1 MKPRN
6 KTANVI
12 TAILASMLSLL
23 LVLVL
28 FATGLVGAA
37 NSVTSPTTIRNLVTT
52 VVEEIDFEQIII
64 NSAQDNDIS
73 EEELA
78 QARTINALL
87 ESAAAKEFF
96 TLFAQDVA
104 ATFNGTYDPANP
116 AMTEQI
122 IIQLA
127 NTHIDEMVDIVA
139 QLDPETD
146 RETIRQEL
154 LTYVQEN
161 AAQLLE
167 SVKVENLINVEE
179 LTELTN
185 ALSLL
190 KAVMW
195 VLLAVCLVLA
205 GLIYACRYYRFGGFL
220 WLGVDCGIVAL
231 MMLGMSRV
239 IAAPMVINA
248 VADASSASLMTGMLT
263 GVGNILLTVALI
275 LFGITVLLIGL
286 FILLK
291 QTVVKK
297 WDASAAI
304 PAYAPVEEA
313 AP

>member
-1 MKPRN
+1 MIN
-6 KTANVI
+6 S
-12 TAILASMLSLL
+12 ILATLLSLL

-37 NSVTSPTTIRNLVTT
+37 NSVTSPATIRNLVTS

-64 NSAQDNDIS
+64 GSAQDNDIS

-87 ESAAAKEFF
+87 DSAAAKEFF

-104 ATFNGTYDPANP
+104 AAINGTYDPAHP

-179 LTELTN
+179 LSELTN

-190 KAVMW
+190 KTAMW

-205 GLIYACRYYRFGGFL
+205 GLIYACRYYRFGAL
-220 WLGVDCGIVAL
+220 IWLGVDCGIVAL
-231 MMLGMSRV
+231 LMLGMSRI

-248 VADASSASLMTGMLT
+248 VADASSASMMTGMLT

-275 LFGITVLLIGL
+275 LFGLTVLFIGL

-291 QTVVKK
+291 QTVVKR
-297 WDASAAI
+297 WDTPAAI

>member
-6 KTANVI
+6 KAANVI
-12 TAILASMLSLL
+12 TAILAALLSVL

-28 FATGLVGAA
+28 FATGLVAAA
-37 NSVTSPTTIRNLVTT
+37 NSVTSPVTVRNLVTT

-87 ESAAAKEFF
+87 ESAAAEEFF
-96 TLFAQDVA
+96 TLYAQDVA
-104 ATFNGTYDPANP
+104 STFNGTYDPANP
-116 AMTEQI
+116 AMTEQV

-127 NTHIDEMVDIVA
+127 NTHIDEIVDIMA

-179 LTELTN
+179 LSELTN
-185 ALSLL
+185 TLQLL
-190 KAVMW
+190 KTVLW
-195 VLLAVCLVLA
+195 VLVGICLVLA
-205 GLIYACRYYRFGGFL
+205 GLIYACRYYRFGAL
-220 WLGVDCGIVAL
+220 IWLSVDTGIVAL
-231 MMLGMSRV
+231 LILAVSR
-239 IAAPMVINA
+239 IISMPMVLQM
-248 VADASSASLMTGMLT
+248 VADDSTASVMAGMLT

-291 QTVVKK
+291 QTVLKK
-297 WDASAAI
+297 WDSSAS
-304 PAYAPVEEA
+304 VEEA
-313 AP
+313 TL